1 MSDLAKRVLIA
12 KTHGQLNHELPIMFY
27 EPWAADKRAL
37 WSAWLADNSVPA
49 ALRKTLGLYIHVP
62 YCTQV
67 CSFCYLEKRLL
78 DSTVPSFVDVLI
90 EEVDQM
96 APLFKGHPF
105 RTLYLGGGTPGSL
118 TVAQLDRLFSRLKD
132 AFDLR
137 SLAEFSLETDLPS
150 LTEDKLR
157 CYQEHGLTRLSVGLQ
172 NLDPTVLAQN
182 NRLHQY
188 DIEGKMGLLE
198 AYRFRDLNLDVIL
211 GIPGSHL
218 DNLEQTIT
226 RALAIRPT
234 RISLYTFNP
243 YEGYDFDYGDDEAV
257 ALLVES
263 RRAQQALAKSLIQDA
278 EEAGL
283 LGNRDNL
290 QLDDTMR
297 LHSPLLGLGPSANNR
312 MPFHGY
318 YKNADSYAYLENS
331 EQITGWK
338 SNGADEELEFHVYN
352 SLIRN
357 LPIDLRQS
365 RALLNRLPSEIHAIV
380 TAKLGDQLRFEDGR
394 LVRNVQNDVQMH
406 LALLKALDVTRNNL
420 DAIDFPQSL
429 EGLDEDR
436 LLDVL
441 IGY

>member
-27 EPWAADKRAL
+27 APWEADKCQL
-37 WSAWLADNSVPA
+37 WSSWLADPEVPT
-49 ALRKTLGLYIHVP
+49 ALRKNLGLYIHVP

-78 DSTVPSFVDVLI
+78 DGTVPSFMDVLLD
-90 EEVDQM
+90 EVDQM
-96 APLFKGHPF
+96 APLFKDAPF
-105 RTLYLGGGTPGSL
+105 RTVYLGGGTPGAL
-118 TVAQLDRLFSRLKD
+118 TVSQLDRLFTRLKD
-132 AFDLR
+132 AFNLR

-157 CYQEHGLTRLSVGLQ
+157 CYQSHGLTRLSVGLQ
-172 NLDPTVLAQN
+172 NLDPSVLAQN

-188 DIEGKMGLLE
+188 DIEGKMALLE
-198 AYRFRDLNLDVIL
+198 SYRFRDLNLDVIM

-218 DNLEQTIT
+218 ENLERTIT
-226 RALAIRPT
+226 RALAIKPT

-243 YEGYDFDYGDDEAV
+243 YEGYDFDYSDEVAV
-257 ALLVES
+257 SELVEN
-263 RRAQQALAKSLIQDA
+263 RRAQQTLAKRLIQAA
-278 EEAGL
+278 EDSGA
-283 LGNRDNL
+283 LGEQDNL

-318 YKNADSYAYLENS
+318 YKNADSVAYLNDS
-331 EQITGWK
+331 NRITGWK
-338 SNGADEELEFHVYN
+338 SNGPDEELEFHVYN
-352 SLIRN
+352 SLIRSI
-357 LPIDLRQS
+357 PIDLRQS
-365 RALLNRLPSEIHAIV
+365 RTLLGRLPSEIHAAV
-380 TAKLGDQLRFEDGR
+380 TSRLGDQLRFEDGR
-394 LVRNVQNDVQMH
+394 LYRNLQNDVQMH
-406 LALLKALDVTRNNL
+406 LALLRGLDVTRKNL
-420 DAIDFPQSL
+420 HTIDFPASL

>member
-1 MSDLAKRVLIA
+1 
-12 KTHGQLNHELPIMFY
+12 MFY
-27 EPWAADKRAL
+27 APWETDKRAL
-37 WSAWLADNSVPA
+37 WAAWLADPNVPA
-49 ALRKTLGLYIHVP
+49 ALRKNLGLYIHVP

-67 CSFCYLEKRLL
+67 CSFCYLEKRIL

-90 EEVDQM
+90 QEVDQM
-96 APLFKGHPF
+96 APLFEGAPF

-118 TVAQLDRLFSRLKD
+118 TVAQLDRLFTRLKEV
-132 AFDLR
+132 FDLS

-157 CYQEHGLTRLSVGLQ
+157 CYQAHGLTRLSVGLQ

-188 DIEGKMGLLE
+188 DIEGKMALLE
-198 AYRFRDLNLDVIL
+198 SYRFRDLNLDVIM

-218 DNLEQTIT
+218 DNLERTIT
-226 RALAIRPT
+226 RALAINPT

-243 YEGYDFDYGDDEAV
+243 YEGYDFDYSNEEAV
-257 ALLVES
+257 SALVEN
-263 RRAQQALAKSLIQDA
+263 RRAQQALAKGLIQAA
-278 EEAGL
+278 EDSGAL
-283 LGNRDNL
+283 SARDNL

-318 YKNADSYAYLENS
+318 YKNADSYRYLEDS
-331 EQITGWK
+331 DCITGWK
-338 SNGADEELEFHVYN
+338 SNGPDEELEFHIYN

-365 RALLNRLPSEIHAIV
+365 RALLNRLPSEIHAAV
-380 TAKLGDQLRFEDGR
+380 TSRLGDYLRFEDGR
-394 LVRNVQNDVQMH
+394 LYRNVQNDVTMH
-406 LALLKALDVTRNNL
+406 LALLRALNVTRDNL
-420 DAIDFPQSL
+420 HTIDFPKSL